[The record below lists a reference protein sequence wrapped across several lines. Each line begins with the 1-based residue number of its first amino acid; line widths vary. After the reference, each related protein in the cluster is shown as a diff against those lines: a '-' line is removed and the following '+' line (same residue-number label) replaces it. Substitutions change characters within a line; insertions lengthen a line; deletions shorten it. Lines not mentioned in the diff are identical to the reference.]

1 MVDMNTNVSVPSLRR
16 SPQAVRRCDLGGG
29 RQLSFGD
36 QVHFP
41 LIMGHETTGGALACG
56 DEVQGVAGA
65 SR

>member
-1 MVDMNTNVSVPSLRR
+1 MVDMNTNASVPSLRR

-41 LIMGHETTGGALACG
+41 LIMGHETTGEALA
-56 DEVQGVAGA
+56 
-65 SR
+65 